1 MSIGLFREEPATVVR
16 GKDNLFIWTV
26 FLLVLVGVAFACWL
40 GSFYVF
46 GHPEEPR
53 PYSILKKLGK
63 LPPPARFQVT
73 KAPAGEFLGA
83 QQLFERYS
91 KFTAL
96 QLDRENQIYL
106 RNYIKNYS
114 ETKKLVP
121 YIIGKYVILKV
132 YELHDS
138 DFFTA
143 GVVALTQSVDFP
155 QVLVELVYTA
165 PAENVSDLKAMLKP
179 GVEVR
184 LDRTLDLS
192 AVVHVAR
199 AIDGRVQL
207 TVVPL
212 LYGQYRLKEG
222 VGEFSLEPPL
232 QLKVASGLP
241 LIRNQEVRSVFREQ
255 AELRKKRPGN
265 GVSQADLFGS
275 EIVRSDSPKE
285 APSVSANPPQTPAG
299 QGQTLSMSQAPRL
312 PSAVLETNVNPPPL
326 SSQSTPASVAFPDG
340 FVPPKVQIAAG
351 DSPRSADI
359 SSQTEKVQAAKKTD
373 SAAPASAPE
382 GSRRAPAESKSDLKV
397 DGKPLVK
404 SDSKLSKEA
413 APPETP
419 SGGVVLEK
427 TGKVA
432 PQISGGDK
440 SGELPGASP
449 ARVEASNADASAS
462 KSAGKPVASTDLKE
476 RFAAAAG
483 YPKSALAPSP
493 QAASS
498 VSVAALTPP
507 ATTPRPVVVATPSLA
522 AGAQSANWK
531 TYASGKQPQGRS
543 VSTDQALSL
552 QGRSDSTPNYL
563 RGRFVVTAVDR
574 NRAVMRQESSDPK
587 APPARVIVEYP
598 PGALP
603 PSQGSAISREDGRGF
618 EIREVRRGADGQV
631 NIFVREVIAP

>member
-1 MSIGLFREEPATVVR
+1 MAIGLFREEPATVAR
-16 GKDNLFIWTV
+16 SKDNLFIWTV
-26 FLLVLVGVAFACWL
+26 FLLLLVGVAFACWL

-53 PYSILKKLGK
+53 PYGILKKLGK
-63 LPPPARFQVT
+63 LPPPGRFQVT
-73 KAPAGEFLGA
+73 KAPAGEFLDA

-96 QLDRENQIYL
+96 QLERENQIYL

-132 YELHDS
+132 YELHES
-138 DFFTA
+138 DFFTT

-155 QVLVELVYTA
+155 QVLVELIYTA
-165 PAENVSDLKAMLKP
+165 PVENVSDLKAMLKP

-207 TVVPL
+207 SVVPL

-222 VGEFSLEPPL
+222 AGEFSLEPPA
-232 QLKVASGLP
+232 QLRVASGLP
-241 LIRNQEVRSVFREQ
+241 LIRNEEVRSVFREQ
-255 AELRKKRPGN
+255 AELRKKRPGTS
-265 GVSQADLFGS
+265 VPQADLSGS
-275 EIVRSDSPKE
+275 ELVRSDPPKE
-285 APSVSANPPQTPAG
+285 AYPVAGNLPQTAVV
-299 QGQTLSMSQAPRL
+299 QEQAL
-312 PSAVLETNVNPPPL
+312 PMAPTSERTSAVLDASARPPTIGA
-326 SSQSTPASVAFPDG
+326 QSASVPVAFPDG
-340 FVPPKVQIAAG
+340 FVPQKVQIATTG
-351 DSPRSADI
+351 SPQA
-359 SSQTEKVQAAKKTD
+359 EKVQSAKIRDTGAFD
-373 SAAPASAPE
+373 SPSE
-382 GSRRAPAESKSDLKV
+382 GSRLAPNETKPDLKV
-397 DGKPLVK
+397 AGNSVIK
-404 SDSKLSKEA
+404 SDPKLPKET
-413 APPETP
+413 APSAMP
-419 SGGVVLEK
+419 SGGVVAEK
-427 TGKVA
+427 NAKVA
-432 PQISGGDK
+432 QQISGGDK
-440 SGELPGASP
+440 AAEVSATPLSP
-449 ARVEASNADASAS
+449 KMETVNADTPAA
-462 KSAGKPVASTDLKE
+462 KSAGKSSAATDLKE
-476 RFAAAAG
+476 KFVAAAG
-483 YPKSALAPSP
+483 YPKAASTASP
-493 QAASS
+493 QAAAP
-498 VSVAALTPP
+498 VSVAGLAPT

-543 VSTDQALSL
+543 VSTDQALTL
-552 QGRSDSTPNYL
+552 QGRSESTPNYL
-563 RGRFVVTAVDR
+563 RGKFVVTAVDR
-574 NRAVMRQESSDPK
+574 NRAVMRQETSDPK